1 MATLTDI
8 KAVINKMIAHGDL
21 GQHICFFGGSM
32 PYIYHGKESGRE
44 HSDIDVLVDEECM
57 DYVRKLL
64 KEVGIYRQE
73 RDSLSLG
80 LDRDYGLKVFIDGV
94 YVEFEPMMIKDGYL
108 SRASFSPDKKVA
120 GIEVTP
126 FLEIEDIM
134 VPVTIDGIQTLTES
148 MELIRASKAKYG
160 RKKDIDDI
168 AFIDGKGIDL
178 EKYGRVVTYL
188 RETVPD
194 IAPYEELRNRT
205 LK

>member
-1 MATLTDI
+1 MPKLDSI
-8 KAVINKMIAHGDL
+8 REVVKKIASIEELRGK
-21 GQHICFFGGSM
+21 ICFFGGAM
-32 PYIYHGKESGRE
+32 PYIYHGEESGRD

-64 KEVGIYRQE
+64 KEAGIYRQE

-120 GIEVTP
+120 GTEVTP

-134 VPVTIDGIQTLTES
+134 VPVIIDGIQTLTES

-168 AFIDGKGIDL
+168 AFIDGKGIDS
-178 EKYGRVVTYL
+178 EKYERVVAYL